1 MNTSSSPINILMIED
16 DLDFAKLVGIML
28 QDAGADLFKLRHKE
42 RLSDGLDLLAGE
54 NIDVVLLDLGLP
66 DSQGLDTFEK
76 MIAAHPQIPILVM
89 TGRPDSD
96 TGLRAVEQGGQDF
109 LPKDDI
115 NSDLLARTIQY
126 AMQRQHMRDEIARR
140 EANLRTLLECNTDSI
155 LVADLQGRPQYMN
168 PAAESMFGECIQN
181 LDELLAGI
189 PLAVGAGTVE
199 DQVNTKQGK
208 LLAQVRAHEVEWDGA
223 PARLIVLHDITERQ
237 EAEEARRKLEES
249 RKVAE
254 ALNQFVDLVVHEL
267 RTPMTAIGSSVQL
280 LLDGYMGT
288 FTDKQRQ
295 FLEVVDRNINRLKR
309 FSQDVLSLSKLESGT
324 FPVRIEDLDLNQ
336 VVRGSLQI
344 MEAEARSR
352 GKTLTLPGEEPR
364 VRALADA
371 DALAQV
377 LTNLVS
383 NALMHCPRGTK
394 VAISLRPASRGEV
407 EVLVSDDGAGIPD
420 DALATIFERFSQ
432 ARQGKGRLSE
442 STEYKG
448 TGLGLAM
455 CKSLVE
461 RMGGQIRLESTPG
474 QGTTFYFT
482 LPGPSDSGR
491 DPGE

>member
-1 MNTSSSPINILMIED
+1 M
-16 DLDFAKLVGIML
+16 
-28 QDAGADLFKLRHKE
+28 
-42 RLSDGLDLLAGE
+42 
-54 NIDVVLLDLGLP
+54 
-66 DSQGLDTFEK
+66 
-76 MIAAHPQIPILVM
+76 
-89 TGRPDSD
+89 
-96 TGLRAVEQGGQDF
+96 
-109 LPKDDI
+109 
-115 NSDLLARTIQY
+115 
-126 AMQRQHMRDEIARR
+126 
-140 EANLRTLLECNTDSI
+140 
-155 LVADLQGRPQYMN
+155 
-168 PAAESMFGECIQN
+168 
-181 LDELLAGI
+181 
-189 PLAVGAGTVE
+189 
-199 DQVNTKQGK
+199 
-208 LLAQVRAHEVEWDGA
+208 
-223 PARLIVLHDITERQ
+223 
-237 EAEEARRKLEES
+237 
-249 RKVAE
+249 
-254 ALNQFVDLVVHEL
+254 
-267 RTPMTAIGSSVQL
+267 
-280 LLDGYMGT
+280 
-288 FTDKQRQ
+288 
-295 FLEVVDRNINRLKR
+295 DRNINRLKR

-461 RMGGQIRLESTPG
+461 RMGGQIRLESTLG

-482 LPGPSDSGR
+482 LPDPSDHGR